1 MKIQILKSKN
11 AQFYWRIVARNGR
24 ILATSETYKS
34 KQSCLHTAEKVL
46 DTISSTVIDLQDLTK
61 KP

>member
-11 AQFYWRIVARNGR
+11 GQFYWRIVARNGR

-34 KQSCLHTAEKVL
+34 KQGCELTANRVADKGFPVE
-46 DTISSTVIDLQDLTK
+46 DLTK
-61 KP
+61 

>member
-11 AQFYWRIVARNGR
+11 GQFYWRIVARNGR

-34 KQSCLHTAEKVL
+34 KQACKR
-46 DTISSTVIDLQDLTK
+46 TVDAFHADSFWNDMIIQDLTN
-61 KP
+61 